1 MKRKKSVSVFA
12 SALLLLSLLLSA
24 CGPAPQEPE
33 PAPSPEPV
41 PVTIT
46 EYVNTTEAF
55 GNTEHSRIRIGDD
68 GSFVLLDNYSA
79 GTNELTGTWTLEDGI
94 YTLSVETA
102 KMGNYRT
109 ILFEMKDG
117 QTLILKTDLT
127 GSKAGQ
133 TFSSDPDAEMVSLN
147 SEDDFPYGKYD
158 NTSSVGAFRSYIMI
172 YPKGTFSYADTDN
185 VNTEVISGTYVRSA
199 DRLTC
204 SYTSGGSQKTFDLQ
218 IRDDGDLVL
227 LNDVGKSGT
236 GNIFS
241 MNANTGD
248 SSKVIPC
255 YGIVFNN
262 HRPNVFDD
270 DPGWNI
276 GAEALPENT
285 TDTMVYSTGDP
296 SVLVIDQ
303 QGNITVKGTGS
314 TYVKVVCG
322 EEETMAY
329 VQVAKNGPTSVL
341 FNPGAGRLD
350 LGFGMQLKAIVI
362 PESGSQKVTYWSED
376 PSIASVSADGYVK
389 GLFPGVTRI
398 FAAAPN
404 GVEGYY
410 NLYVNGET
418 VTWDM
423 TDVTIDSGG
432 VVALQVRAYHI
443 ANYDNWY
450 NKADLRP
457 EIEFHS
463 SNPGMLWCNSQLFM
477 YAGSVSQRTPV
488 SFWFTWSDGSSL
500 SSTSPTYTAYIV
512 P

>member
-1 MKRKKSVSVFA
+1 MKRKKTVSVFA

-24 CGPAPQEPE
+24 CGQVPQEPE
-33 PAPSPEPV
+33 PAPPPEPV

-185 VNTEVISGTYVRSA
+185 VSTEVISGTYVRSA

-218 IRDDGDLVL
+218 IRDDGVLVL

-236 GNIFS
+236 GNLFS

-362 PESGSQKVTYWSED
+362 PESGSQKVRGSFDRFRFRRRICKRTVPRGDTDLRRRTERGRGLLQSVCERGDCDLGYDGCDDRFRRRGRASGPCVSHRQLRQLVQQGGPPPGDRIPFIQSGYALVQQPAVHVRGIGESED
-376 PSIASVSADGYVK
+376 SCFLLVHLV
-389 GLFPGVTRI
+389 
-398 FAAAPN
+398 
-404 GVEGYY
+404 
-410 NLYVNGET
+410 
-418 VTWDM
+418 
-423 TDVTIDSGG
+423 
-432 VVALQVRAYHI
+432 
-443 ANYDNWY
+443 
-450 NKADLRP
+450 
-457 EIEFHS
+457 
-463 SNPGMLWCNSQLFM
+463 
-477 YAGSVSQRTPV
+477 
-488 SFWFTWSDGSSL
+488 
-500 SSTSPTYTAYIV
+500 
-512 P
+512 